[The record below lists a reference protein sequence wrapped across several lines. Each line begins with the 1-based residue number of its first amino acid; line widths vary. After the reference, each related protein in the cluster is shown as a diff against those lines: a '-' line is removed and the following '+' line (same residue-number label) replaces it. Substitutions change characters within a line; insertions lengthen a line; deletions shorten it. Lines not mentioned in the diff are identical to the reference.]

1 MKTVIP
7 YWLGIC
13 KNSMIKILLKKIF
26 YVVLM
31 LFIISVIS
39 FGAVHLAP
47 NSFFASGELNPNITP
62 EALENLKRVYGL
74 DKSLSEQFF
83 SWIKALL
90 HLDFGISFA
99 SGKMVKDEIL
109 SRLPITLIMNIV
121 SMFLVFIISLY
132 FGIKSAFKQNSKY
145 DLSVKN
151 ISLISYAMPSFY
163 LALILIIVLS
173 VKFKLF
179 PISGLHSPENL
190 SGADYYLD
198 TAWHLVL
205 PIFVM
210 VFGGVGSMI
219 MYVRSLSINI
229 LKSDYIFFA
238 KSRGIEDKRLFWRYL
253 LPNLSPPIVTMLGL
267 SLPGLIGGSVILES
281 IFSINGMGLL
291 FYQSA
296 LSRDYPVIMGI
307 LIISAFLTLLGN
319 ILADLILLKLNPFA
333 KERR

>member
-1 MKTVIP
+1 MTYKTLV
-7 YWLGIC
+7 
-13 KNSMIKILLKKIF
+13 KKIF
-26 YVVLM
+26 YTVLM

-39 FGAVHLAP
+39 FGAIHLAP

-62 EALENLKRVYGL
+62 EALERLKKVYGL
-74 DKSLSEQFF
+74 DKSLIWQFF
-83 SWIKALL
+83 SWIKALI

-109 SRLPITLIMNIV
+109 SRLPITLTMNIV
-121 SMFLVFIISLY
+121 SMVLVFIISLY
-132 FGIKSAFKQNSKY
+132 FGIKSAFKKDSRY

-151 ISLISYAMPSFY
+151 FSLVSYAMPSFY
-163 LALILIIVLS
+163 LALILVIVLS

-179 PISGLHSPENL
+179 PISGLHSPVKL
-190 SGADYYLD
+190 SGIEYYMD
-198 TAWHLVL
+198 MAWHLVL

-210 VFGGVGSMI
+210 VFGGVGSLI

-238 KSRGIEDKRLFWRYL
+238 RSRGIDDKKLFWYFL

-319 ILADLILLKLNPFA
+319 ILADLVLLKLNPFA
-333 KERR
+333 KEIK